1 MKTLLLNPL
10 SFENLDGGA
19 GSRWPATREITLLW
33 YPQVLRIR
41 VQIAKG
47 WIAETICSY
56 CALAT
61 NPPCC

>member
-1 MKTLLLNPL
+1 MKIPLLNPL
-10 SFENLDGGA
+10 SFENLYGGA

-47 WIAETICSY
+47 G
-56 CALAT
+56 
-61 NPPCC
+61 